1 VLFRDFNGIDVGK
14 ALTIINYV
22 GLGAA
27 AIVILRLLGIRFI
40 FYLFIITM
48 LTDIFAYLFGSKF
61 GKHKMI
67 PYISP
72 NKSWEGAIAG
82 TVVATIIGSAYALFY
97 GKVFIAGTSLGDF
110 FNAEGYITLLE
121 NFSAVGDQ
129 PIWVQALIIVPM
141 TLLGSIFAQIGDLV
155 ASRLKRTYGIKDFGN
170 ILPGH
175 GGVLDRFDSTLFVAI
190 FLTSVFLIIFELA
203 PVV

>member
-1 VLFRDFNGIDVGK
+1 
-14 ALTIINYV
+14 
-22 GLGAA
+22 
-27 AIVILRLLGIRFI
+27 
-40 FYLFIITM
+40 M